1 MGAPARVVPA
11 LERFGGDRRRGARD
25 APRPEGAPRGVGDR
39 GRLHGAL
46 PRAARDGRQRGGNT
60 PRRLRPPR
68 ARWEGARPRRPSHV
82 EISPRGSVDARPDDD
97 RAHRPRDD
105 GDQGRH
111 RNRRRARRAVPLRR
125 ALTPRPSPRRGRR
138 GAGRGA
144 CEASGPAGFG
154 RARRDIEGRVRTGG
168 HAVGNGA
175 AAEAGRGAPDDHA
188 TDLEPRRQEGRR
200 IRRRALRDSRRLS
213 LARPRPNRSRGRTVS
228 SEGLGGLAAL
238 VPDLLA
244 GRPLAVLT
252 GAGVS
257 AESGLP
263 TFRGPDGMWEG
274 RRAVELTTPEAFAAN
289 PKEVWRFYE
298 WRRAKLREA
307 RPNAGHVALARMEN
321 VIPRMTL
328 VTQNV
333 DGLHRAAGSRNLIEL
348 HGTILKTRCTGCGAN
363 ETGPDAPFPE
373 IPPRCACGGLLR
385 PDVVW
390 FGEMLPEGAFEAAA
404 EAASDS
410 AVFLVVG
417 TSSVVAPASSLATIA
432 ARGGAK
438 VFEINPM
445 MTPLASSAD
454 GCLRA
459 NASAVLPVLADAL
472 ERGTA

>member
-1 MGAPARVVPA
+1 M
-11 LERFGGDRRRGARD
+11 
-25 APRPEGAPRGVGDR
+25 
-39 GRLHGAL
+39 
-46 PRAARDGRQRGGNT
+46 
-60 PRRLRPPR
+60 
-68 ARWEGARPRRPSHV
+68 
-82 EISPRGSVDARPDDD
+82 
-97 RAHRPRDD
+97 
-105 GDQGRH
+105 
-111 RNRRRARRAVPLRR
+111 
-125 ALTPRPSPRRGRR
+125 
-138 GAGRGA
+138 
-144 CEASGPAGFG
+144 
-154 RARRDIEGRVRTGG
+154 
-168 HAVGNGA
+168 
-175 AAEAGRGAPDDHA
+175 
-188 TDLEPRRQEGRR
+188 
-200 IRRRALRDSRRLS
+200 
-213 LARPRPNRSRGRTVS
+213 S